1 MAARASL
8 AFLGQEDVV
17 LSSKPEVTYFVE
29 KYTGQTPFS
38 SRVDEV
44 QFQAD
49 VQTFGSESWTTL
61 PRSGDLVT
69 NLYLKINAPLPLNT
83 PVLNSAG
90 TLMFKYADL
99 YIGAQLVERLWGEY
113 VEMKYDLEI
122 PASKQGALKALT
134 GKGTILARAGYTIP
148 LPFSCI
154 EKGLPLF
161 NIKEDVTIR
170 VIWRPTSFFTFPV
183 INSTVS
189 FDSTLHVEYTY
200 LSDKEIAVLK
210 TVTQP
215 RIFEQVQRAQ
225 FFVRQGVNS
234 VVCPLQFVN
243 PVRELFLVIQND
255 TATGYDYSNVSGGS
269 TSQLQDLTLFFN
281 STERIS
287 PDVGTPLF
295 LRNLQALEFHT
306 RIPDRLFYMY
316 SFSIDPESA
325 TPSGQINF
333 SRIPIQNL
341 KLNLTPSTANRY
353 IRVWAVSY
361 NFLDKDFRVLFN
373 NFEFT

>member
-29 KYTGQTPFS
+29 KYTGRTPFS

-49 VQTFGSESWTTL
+49 LQTFGTESWTPL

-69 NLYLKINAPLPLNT
+69 NLYLKIKAPLPTNT

-99 YIGAQLVERLWGEY
+99 YIGSQLVERLWGEY

-122 PASKQGALKALT
+122 PASKQGTLKTLI
-134 GKGTILARAGYTIP
+134 GKGTLASAAVYTIP

-154 EKGLPLF
+154 EKGLPICS
-161 NIKEDVTIR
+161 IKDDVTIR
-170 VIWRPTSFFTFPV
+170 VLWRPVSFFTSPP
-183 INSTVS
+183 ILTARN
-189 FDSTLHVEYTY
+189 FDSVLHVEYTY
-200 LSDKEIAVLK
+200 LSDKEVDSIKASTKLHM
-210 TVTQP
+210 
-215 RIFEQVQRAQ
+215 FEQVQLAQ
-225 FFVRQGVNS
+225 FFVRQGINS
-234 VVCPLQFVN
+234 FVCPLQFVN
-243 PVRELFLVIQND
+243 PVKEIFLIIQND
-255 TATGYDYSNVSGGS
+255 TSTGYDYSNVAGASS
-269 TSQLQDLTLFFN
+269 PQLQDLTLFFN

-287 PDVGTPLF
+287 VDVGTPIF

-306 RIPDRLFYMY
+306 RIPDRFFYMY
-316 SFSIDPESA
+316 SFSIDPESPS
-325 TPSGQINF
+325 PSGQVNF
-333 SRIPIQNL
+333 SRIPLQNL

-353 IRVWAVSY
+353 IRVWAASY
-361 NFLDKDFRVLFN
+361 NFLDKDFKVLFN
-373 NFEFT
+373 NIEFT